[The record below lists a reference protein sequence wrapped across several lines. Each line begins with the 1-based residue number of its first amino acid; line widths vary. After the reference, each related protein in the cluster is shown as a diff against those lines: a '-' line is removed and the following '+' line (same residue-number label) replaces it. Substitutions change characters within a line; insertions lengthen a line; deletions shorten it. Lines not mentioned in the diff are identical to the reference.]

1 MFWADHKAALKFIFS
16 HLIEAPEDLRG
27 IECVLCKYASRKIRK
42 DMNSNWKWQK
52 KNMQKKKG
60 IYFRL
65 SESLT
70 YNGEIPGRRVVS
82 GLADILFYYQS
93 PSQIHTIT
101 RSCVLLNW
109 ANWRTRAS
117 LKGRAIV
124 TGVWKASRL

>member
-1 MFWADHKAALKFIFS
+1 MCAVQVC
-16 HLIEAPEDLRG
+16 IEKNKKGYEFKLEMAE
-27 IECVLCKYASRKIRK
+27 
-42 DMNSNWKWQK
+42 K

-60 IYFRL
+60 IYFRH

-124 TGVWKASRL
+124 TGVWKASRLRGF